1 MPKINTDVL
10 FMADHFVM
18 VTTIITDYSPD
29 SREVEQAAWKRLADE
44 YGDEW
49 VDATKS
55 FIKQVSIE
63 VVEAMETSDG
73 VNFTPIP
80 APGDPEDAGI
90 DRD

>member
-29 SREVEQAAWKRLADE
+29 TRDVEVAAWKRLADE

-49 VDATKS
+49 VTSTKS

-63 VVEAMETSDG
+63 VIEESG
-73 VNFTPIP
+73 IP

>member
-10 FMADHFVM
+10 FIADHFVM

-29 SREVEQAAWKRLADE
+29 QREVEQAAWKRLADE
-44 YGDEW
+44 YGDDW
-49 VDATKS
+49 VESTKS

-63 VVEAMETSDG
+63 VIEES
-73 VNFTPIP
+73 NIP